1 MSNLDLIKEL
11 RARTGAGILACQ
23 KALKETNNDLKKAID
38 YLRKEGLAKA
48 VKKAGRLTA
57 EGVVGSYIHAGAKLG
72 VLVEV
77 NCETDFVARTPEFN
91 EFVHNIAMHI
101 AANDPVAI
109 SKEDVSED
117 LISKEREVYAEQV
130 RKSGKP
136 ENLIEKIVD
145 GMIEKYLKENCLLSQ
160 PYVKDPSMNVD
171 DYLKSVIARL
181 GENIVIRRFARF
193 KIGE

>member
-1 MSNLDLIKEL
+1 
-11 RARTGAGILACQ
+11 
-23 KALKETNNDLKKAID
+23 
-38 YLRKEGLAKA
+38 
-48 VKKAGRLTA
+48 
-57 EGVVGSYIHAGAKLG
+57 
-72 VLVEV
+72 
-77 NCETDFVARTPEFN
+77 
-91 EFVHNIAMHI
+91 VHNIAMHI

-117 LISKEREVYAEQV
+117 LINKEREVYAEQV
-130 RKSGKP
+130 RKSGKA

-171 DYLKSVIARL
+171 DYLKSVIAKL